1 MPVEATGRIVIQTG
15 EVLRLEGCALTPL
28 ATLPP
33 IMQGMTRRWIG
44 PNPAE
49 HERAVDRLPL
59 HERVVAGRGL
69 GGVGRAEAVL
79 RRPTVN
85 LLHPPALVPGAD
97 RVAQRL
103 VEAIKA
109 GKRVAIYG
117 DYDADGVT
125 AMAVLWHVVKAA
137 APESTID
144 LFVPS
149 RFEHGYGLNS
159 DALRQLHAQGVQ
171 TIVTVDCGI
180 TAVEQARVAREL
192 GLELLIT
199 DHHSFEPDAGGHVQL
214 PDADALAHPSLP
226 GEARAPFAEL
236 CGAAVAFK
244 VASRFAVHWCGGE
257 RVADVLRDRL
267 LATLPLVALGTV
279 ADVVPLVDENRVF
292 AALGLGAMSTTTI
305 PGLRALLDSSE
316 LNDGKVVN
324 AEHVAFRL
332 APKLNAIGRVGHAAQ
347 AVELL
352 TTADSAR
359 AAVIVKEL
367 VAHNENRKQLE
378 RAIFDKA
385 CSLVESK
392 GLHRPDVRGIALAD
406 SEWHEG
412 VVGIVCSKIMERYGR
427 PTVLAKLRDDG
438 VAKGSGRSLDGF
450 DLVSAVRSCSQHLV
464 SCGGHAAAAGLTVKP
479 GAWEAFA
486 QEFTARC
493 TQTIAP
499 EDLILSIRYDATAEI
514 GEMNPYAIK
523 ALDLLRPYGRGNR
536 EPSVLLRNA
545 IVHLPPTLFGAA
557 RNHLEVHL
565 RPTSGRPLR
574 AIWWGGAQH
583 QAALAR
589 APRLHLV
596 VRPKIDEWRGSQS
609 VLLEIQD
616 AGIAS

>member
-1 MPVEATGRIVIQTG
+1 LVS
-15 EVLRLEGCALTPL
+15 AL
-28 ATLPP
+28 
-33 IMQGMTRRWIG
+33 
-44 PNPAE
+44 
-49 HERAVDRLPL
+49 
-59 HERVVAGRGL
+59 
-69 GGVGRAEAVL
+69 
-79 RRPTVN
+79 
-85 LLHPPALVPGAD
+85 
-97 RVAQRL
+97 
-103 VEAIKA
+103 KS

-125 AMAVLWHVVKAA
+125 SMAVLWHVLKAA
-137 APESTID
+137 APESAIE

-199 DHHSFEPDAGGHVQL
+199 DHHTVEPSADGRVAI
-214 PDADALAHPSLP
+214 PDADAVAHPNLP
-226 GEARAPFAEL
+226 GAPPAPFADL

-267 LATLPLVALGTV
+267 VATLPLVALGTV
-279 ADVVPLVDENRVF
+279 ADVVPLVDENRIF
-292 AALGLGAMSTTTI
+292 AALGLGAMAKTSI

-359 AAVIVKEL
+359 AAVIVKDL
-367 VAHNENRKQLE
+367 VEHNESRKQLE

-392 GLHRPDVRGIALAD
+392 GLHQPDVRAIALAD
-406 SEWHEG
+406 AEWHEG

-464 SCGGHAAAAGLTVKP
+464 SCGGHAAAAGLTVKS

-486 QEFTARC
+486 HEFTTRC
-493 TQTIAP
+493 TQSIAP
-499 EDLILSIRYDATAEI
+499 EDLILSIRYDAIAEI
-514 GEMNPYAIK
+514 GEMNAQAIK
-523 ALDLLRPYGRGNR
+523 ALDVLRPYGRGNR
-536 EPSVLLRNA
+536 EPSVLLRRA
-545 IVHLPPTLFGAA
+545 VVHLPPTLFGAA
-557 RNHLEVHL
+557 KNHLEVHL
-565 RPTSGRPLR
+565 RPASGRPLR
-574 AIWWGGAQH
+574 AIWWNGKPH
-583 QAALAR
+583 LSALAR
-589 APRLHLV
+589 ASRLNLV
-596 VRPKIDEWRGSQS
+596 VRPKIDEWRGGQS

-616 AGIAS
+616 AAIAD